1 MTNSLFFEP
10 GIDEKIDNA
19 FAPIANAWESLV
31 LTSIPIAEGKNMP
44 IVVLFLVQ
52 HFSPYTLALLI

>member
-19 FAPIANAWESLV
+19 FAQV
-31 LTSIPIAEGKNMP
+31 MP
-44 IVVLFLVQ
+44 HFLGSGWY
-52 HFSPYTLALLI
+52 FNIEKK